1 MYSDI
6 SRLDA
11 EAVENVAVI
20 FRTLETLLTKYDPSA
35 LPQEGNYHLQLD
47 NYNFHKYFNYS
58 CTCLYVHTCRYMHV
72 L

>member
-35 LPQEGNYHLQLD
+35 LPQEGI
-47 NYNFHKYFNYS
+47 
-58 CTCLYVHTCRYMHV
+58 
-72 L
+72 